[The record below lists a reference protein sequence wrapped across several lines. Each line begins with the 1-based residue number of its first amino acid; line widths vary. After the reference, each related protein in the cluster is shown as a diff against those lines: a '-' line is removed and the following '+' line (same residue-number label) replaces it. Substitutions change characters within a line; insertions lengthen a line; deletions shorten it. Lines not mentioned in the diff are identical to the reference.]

1 MLDPA
6 GLRQFSFSLR
16 HAASQE
22 QRWGLDLSNSSQS
35 RALATSQP
43 VVPGGCLF
51 MQSSIHGICASRR
64 WGFDDEKGMAVITTG
79 LSSSLKDASARC
91 YTSCSAVCDLGHYR
105 SFWAMGN
112 ISKARF
118 LSPSI
123 GSLFFKRLFR
133 HTFSVSWNVGSSGIL
148 LNMSPHDKD

>member
-6 GLRQFSFSLR
+6 GLIQFSFSLCN
-16 HAASQE
+16 AASQE

-35 RALATSQP
+35 PALATSQP
-43 VVPGGCLF
+43 MTPGGCLF
-51 MQSSIHGICASRR
+51 MQSSIHRICASRR
-64 WGFDDEKGMAVITTG
+64 WGFDDEKGMAVITMG

-91 YTSCSAVCDLGHYR
+91 YTSCSAVRDLGHYR
-105 SFWAMGN
+105 SFWAMGD

-123 GSLFFKRLFR
+123 GSLFFKRLFT